1 MKYALYN
8 NKENKFVK
16 LLATRMLSHET
27 IYELTSDVEEV
38 KELTDKPYTEAE
50 LHHFEEVAGV
60 EKGSFENYKL
70 SMQDEEAYTV
80 YNARDK
86 SLQAIH
92 DYLCML
98 DPHNVDSIADFVDRI
113 QMNIYSITDFDMEEY
128 FADEDD
134 PRRHLRVNGFNRPVV
149 YVVKYIYADAYGSY
163 DDLDVFANEEDA
175 IKFVQKL
182 KDTNLGVSDVS
193 INSRMVYLDKD
204 KTLDNVD

>member
-1 MKYALYN
+1 MYALYN

-27 IYELTSDVEEV
+27 IYELTSDVEDV

-70 SMQDEEAYTV
+70 SMQDEQAYKV

-98 DPHNVDSIADFVDRI
+98 DPRNVDSIANFVDQI
-113 QMNIYSITDFDMEEY
+113 QIVIYNVTDFDIEEY

-134 PRRHLRVNGFNRPVV
+134 
-149 YVVKYIYADAYGSY
+149 
-163 DDLDVFANEEDA
+163 
-175 IKFVQKL
+175 
-182 KDTNLGVSDVS
+182 
-193 INSRMVYLDKD
+193 YLDSLRSED
-204 KTLDNVD
+204 DWDGEGLEDGWDNEDDE

>member
-1 MKYALYN
+1 MYALYN

-27 IYELTSDVEEV
+27 IYELTPEV
-38 KELTDKPYTEAE
+38 KEVRELSDKPYTDAE

-70 SMQDEEAYTV
+70 SMQDEQAYMV
-80 YNARDK
+80 YNAGAR

-98 DPHNVDSIADFVDRI
+98 DPRNVDSIANFVDQI
-113 QMNIYSITDFDMEEY
+113 QMVIYNVTDFDIEEY

-134 PRRHLRVNGFNRPVV
+134 YLDSLRP
-149 YVVKYIYADAYGSY
+149 
-163 DDLDVFANEEDA
+163 EEDW
-175 IKFVQKL
+175 
-182 KDTNLGVSDVS
+182 DEEDDWNGED
-193 INSRMVYLDKD
+193 DE
-204 KTLDNVD
+204 